1 MILYKNIEIDDDK
14 EVEPKDEP
22 TNIITKDV
30 SGIDKKGTYNQNDL
44 KLEEKRI
51 TREKAE
57 ITYFEIYGLK
67 NKIIQDSINDEIRET
82 ALNYYKEDIKD
93 LNEVI
98 NVSVRMNKMANYSN
112 VLSIELYYVA
122 KKDDNG
128 DGLYDGFKGLNYD
141 LTTGEK
147 ISFEKIFT
155 SDAPMQDILRQS
167 AYYSFVEN
175 GELEMNLAGDLIV
188 KDYNDIEDKVIEFLD
203 LYKNKEI
210 NKAKTNV
217 AKDPNSFY
225 VVNYHISL
233 FDRTDLIDGVKLIS
247 CSEAGN
253 TYEMTVHDFEEIIEQ
268 EIRDYIKR
276 ESNSGAVPDYV
287 YDFSKTLKIEPQTIL
302 EYYNTQTGEKVV
314 I

>member
-1 MILYKNIEIDDDK
+1 MFKTTKAKVIAVVIFCMICISITVGLILYKNIEIDDDK

-147 ISFEKIFT
+147 ISFEKILFIYA
-155 SDAPMQDILRQS
+155 SIYALNLSHLISSSSISIPFVLRLNED
-167 AYYSFVEN
+167 SF
-175 GELEMNLAGDLIV
+175 L
-188 KDYNDIEDKVIEFLD
+188 
-203 LYKNKEI
+203 
-210 NKAKTNV
+210 
-217 AKDPNSFY
+217 
-225 VVNYHISL
+225 HISTIPSL
-233 FDRTDLIDGVKLIS
+233 SIS
-247 CSEAGN
+247 R
-253 TYEMTVHDFEEIIEQ
+253 
-268 EIRDYIKR
+268 EIR
-276 ESNSGAVPDYV
+276 
-287 YDFSKTLKIEPQTIL
+287 
-302 EYYNTQTGEKVV
+302 
-314 I
+314 